1 MDHFLD
7 MGGYAYFVW
16 PAYGVVALLL
26 LVFAVQAWHEL
37 RRQQAELTAL
47 ERLGL
52 GRRRDRQADR
62 QDGSGGHDESE
73 A

>member
-1 MDHFLD
+1 
-7 MGGYAYFVW
+7 
-16 PAYGVVALLL
+16 
-26 LVFAVQAWHEL
+26 VQAWHEL

-47 ERLGL
+47 EGLGL